1 MGGWTGGVRD
11 ADDGRTQQREEREGR
26 DAGAS
31 SAPSQHRSGQLEPP
45 SSTYRPSAPLRAEKK
60 CISCSTSEEDSRR
73 GGTENGERRG
83 CLPDTIGNTEGEPQR
98 RLALAG
104 DPKEGRGRPLA
115 HWLEAAA
122 ERQAAPGGS
131 ERGRERARD
140 RSGPRAGR
148 GKACAIWEKRGSA
161 RDLES
166 VAGDRQLRKRVR
178 WLARNARRL
187 CGLFGLS
194 CSETEQTLSQT
205 GPMIGY

>member
-1 MGGWTGGVRD
+1 MTTGGRTGGVRD
-11 ADDGRTQQREEREGR
+11 ADDGRTQQREEREGS
-26 DAGAS
+26 DAGAG
-31 SAPSQHRSGQLEPP
+31 SAPSQRRSGQLEPR

-104 DPKEGRGRPLA
+104 DPKEGRGRPPA

-140 RSGPRAGR
+140 RLGLEGGAGEEKPSRFWKSGALLAISDMLRATGD
-148 GKACAIWEKRGSA
+148 RGSA
-161 RDLES
+161 VAFGPDGRAFVRDY
-166 VAGDRQLRKRVR
+166 
-178 WLARNARRL
+178 
-187 CGLFGLS
+187 LFIRFTS
-194 CSETEQTLSQT
+194 
-205 GPMIGY
+205 

>member
-45 SSTYRPSAPLRAEKK
+45 SNTYRPSAPLRAEKK

-83 CLPDTIGNTEGEPQR
+83 CLPYTIGNTEGEPQR

-104 DPKEGRGRPLA
+104 DPKEGRGRPPA

-131 ERGRERARD
+131 ERGRERAWD
-140 RSGPRAGR
+140 RSGLRGR
-148 GKACAIWEKRGSA
+148 ERKILCDLGKAGS
-161 RDLES
+161 S
-166 VAGDRQLRKRVR
+166 
-178 WLARNARRL
+178 
-187 CGLFGLS
+187 S
-194 CSETEQTLSQT
+194 
-205 GPMIGY
+205 

>member
-1 MGGWTGGVRD
+1 MTTGGRTGGVRD

-45 SSTYRPSAPLRAEKK
+45 SNTYRPSAPLRAEKK

-140 RSGPRAGR
+140 RSGLRGR
-148 GKACAIWEKRGSA
+148 ERKSL
-161 RDLES
+161 RDLEK
-166 VAGDRQLRKRVR
+166 AGSSSRFGKHCGDPEARSLVGRYRKLFVRAYRLILLR
-178 WLARNARRL
+178 
-187 CGLFGLS
+187 S
-194 CSETEQTLSQT
+194 
-205 GPMIGY
+205 